1 MIAIT
6 KTSLPAVDV
15 SENSQFVK
23 MLPWIQCQARR
34 AFCRVPAELRDELV
48 AEVVAH
54 AFCSFARLVNSG
66 RASFAYA
73 TPLAGYAIQAVRA
86 GRRVGTKRNVRD
98 LTSPTR
104 NRQIES
110 LDRLALRQG
119 QWCEALVEDRRTTP
133 ADIAAARIDVAAWLR
148 SLSRKHRRI
157 ATSLARGESGQEVA
171 KQFRVSGARIS
182 QIRKS
187 LMDSWDRFQ
196 GIDVARRPTATAA

>member
-6 KTSLPAVDV
+6 KTPLPALEI
-15 SENSQFVK
+15 SENKQFLK
-23 MLPWIQCQARR
+23 MLPLIRYQARR
-34 AFCRVPAELRDELV
+34 AFCRVPAELRDELM

-66 RASFAYA
+66 RASIAYA

-98 LTSPTR
+98 LTSPAR

-110 LDRLALRQG
+110 LDRLAFQQG

-148 SLSRKHRRI
+148 SLSRRHRRI
-157 ATSLARGESGQEVA
+157 ATLLARGETGQEVA
-171 KQFRVSGARIS
+171 KQFHVSPARIS
-182 QIRKS
+182 QIRKC
-187 LMDSWDRFQ
+187 LGDSWERLQ
-196 GIDVARRPTATAA
+196 GTDVARRPSLAAS